1 MPGRKGR
8 GQKAGGRRQEAE
20 GRSFVWPAIGLAL
33 GFLLKLVVTVQLK
46 DHPLLQPDAGLDTT
60 AYVDLA
66 RRVLGGDLGLG
77 PGLYYVSPLY
87 IYFLAAAYGV
97 TKSFTAVRIIQA
109 ALGTVTIA
117 CVFVMAREW
126 FGRRAAWFAAGATA
140 LCGVMT
146 FYEVLLLQSGIDGVL
161 TATGLCAL
169 TFALRGRTQWWYVVS
184 GAIFGLQ
191 TLNRPNILLPALA
204 FVVILVL
211 LRRVRVAAWLA
222 AGLAIGLAP
231 ATLRNVIVAHEWS
244 LVS

>member
-1 MPGRKGR
+1 MPGKQGKG
-8 GQKAGGRRQEAE
+8 QQAEVKRQRAE
-20 GRSFVWPAIGLAL
+20 GRSFLWPVIGLGAA
-33 GFLLKLVVTVQLK
+33 FLLKLVVIFQLK

-66 RRVLGGDLGLG
+66 RRVLGGDVGLG

-126 FGRRAAWFAAGATA
+126 FGRRAAWIAASAAA
-140 LCGVMT
+140 LSGVMT

-169 TFALRGRTQWWYVVS
+169 TFALRGRAQWWYVVA
-184 GAIFGLQ
+184 GVIFGLQ
-191 TLNRPNILLPALA
+191 TLNRPNILVPAVA

-211 LRRVRVAAWLA
+211 LRRVKVAAWLA
-222 AGLAIGLAP
+222 AG
-231 ATLRNVIVAHEWS
+231 
-244 LVS
+244 